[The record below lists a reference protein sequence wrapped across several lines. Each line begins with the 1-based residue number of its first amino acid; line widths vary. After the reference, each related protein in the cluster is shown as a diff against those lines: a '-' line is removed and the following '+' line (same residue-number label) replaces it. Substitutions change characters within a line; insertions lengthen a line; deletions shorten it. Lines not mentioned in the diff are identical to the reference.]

1 MSEYWPFGPK
11 EDKYRDYEK
20 LKFIKQNLEGI
31 TEEQVDEYS
40 VALGKL
46 YRWIHLAIEFRIEDV
61 KIRRKQKV
69 QLRAERKQ
77 AETLEQERLDKKKA
91 LYDEQKQAFDE
102 KAELEIEQRRQEE
115 GDEFDENYKP
125 EFDEEEFN
133 IRFDE
138 DNPPVE
144 IPDEIEDDIDNDF
157 NLVIEDDPEEA

>member
-1 MSEYWPFGPK
+1 LNNDDMFLKMSEYWPFGPK

-69 QLRAERKQ
+69 
-77 AETLEQERLDKKKA
+77 
-91 LYDEQKQAFDE
+91 
-102 KAELEIEQRRQEE
+102 
-115 GDEFDENYKP
+115 
-125 EFDEEEFN
+125 
-133 IRFDE
+133 
-138 DNPPVE
+138 
-144 IPDEIEDDIDNDF
+144 
-157 NLVIEDDPEEA
+157 